1 MSLGN
6 ILWSIFAVGVLIL
19 GSFLGHLAGTGN
31 PKAEP
36 LPEGINIEFLYI
48 GEGDTFIAKIGH
60 STEYHKYK
68 FSGEQPKVGK
78 YRVVGIGMDKRELIP
93 IPPETTETPK

>member
-6 ILWSIFAVGVLIL
+6 ILWSIFAGGVLIL

-48 GEGDTFIAKIGH
+48 GEGNTFLAKVGSS
-60 STEYHKYK
+60 STMYYTFK

-78 YRVVGIGMDKRELIP
+78 YRIVGIGGDKRELLPLPDLI
-93 IPPETTETPK
+93 EVTK